1 MTAGPALLCVLLL
14 ATAAAQ
20 AADDPAASPWQN
32 RDTAVI
38 EALDKVDAR
47 SSDLTIPVGQSA
59 KFGALT
65 IQVQACVAR
74 PLDRP
79 ADSAAFLVITDPRPG
94 AQAFHGW
101 MFASDPA
108 ASMMEDPIYDVR
120 VMSCR

>member
-14 ATAAAQ
+14 ATAAAR
-20 AADDPAASPWQN
+20 AADEPAGSPWQN

-47 SSDLTIPVGQSA
+47 SLDLTIPVGQSA

-74 PLDRP
+74 PPDRP
-79 ADSAAFLVITDPRPG
+79 AAFLVITDPRPG
-94 AQAFHGW
+94 AQSFHGW